1 MRKTLGVCQFRSK
14 PNRGQELGFEK
25 CDSRTVKAGRGIRDE
40 QLGGAG
46 AWGGMGGGA
55 ATPCSAGR
63 GAPGRHGLSPRATL
77 RSAVSVHRKTW
88 CRQNRLRESAWV
100 FTTVPAASSSFL
112 NEHDALKFKN

>member
-46 AWGGMGGGA
+46 AWRGMGGGA
-55 ATPCSAGR
+55 ATPCS
-63 GAPGRHGLSPRATL
+63 
-77 RSAVSVHRKTW
+77 
-88 CRQNRLRESAWV
+88 
-100 FTTVPAASSSFL
+100 PAF
-112 NEHDALKFKN
+112 EPQGGMG

>member
-1 MRKTLGVCQFRSK
+1 MGG
-14 PNRGQELGFEK
+14 NG
-25 CDSRTVKAGRGIRDE
+25 GRGSHPVLPGLR
-40 QLGGAG
+40 
-46 AWGGMGGGA
+46 
-55 ATPCSAGR
+55 
-63 GAPGRHGLSPRATL
+63 APGRHGLSPRATL